1 MMELLTIKIKPLS
14 SFATVPKGDTIFGQ
28 ILSYLF
34 FKGDKTFENYLS
46 QEPKLIVSDMMPFG
60 YVYRPTLPL
69 DCFKDSTKELDKKVL
84 RKQEYIN
91 VEDLQNGD
99 LYLCQKVDFQIKS
112 SVIKNS
118 INRTTFT
125 TDGDDFSPYG
135 NLETTYFK
143 ELWMFVLVDSTI
155 KEKIFQTVQEI
166 GIYGFGKEA
175 NTGKGIFEAELI
187 QTPIKSITSNYYMS
201 LSPTIL
207 EGQNFENVW
216 YEPFTRFGKFGLENA
231 HENAFKKPVLMAN
244 SSAVIKSSEKLEY
257 FGKAVN
263 NGNIKPSFLQGY
275 SIAIPIKLK
284 DEKCLN
290 TK

>member
-1 MMELLTIKIKPLS
+1 MNLLTIKIKPLS
-14 SFATVPKGDTIFGQ
+14 AFATVPKGDTIFGQ

-34 FKGDKTFENYLS
+34 LKGDKSFENYLNE
-46 QEPKLIVSDMMPFG
+46 EPKLIVSDMMPFG

-69 DCFKDSTKELDKKVL
+69 DCFKDYSKEIDKKVL
-84 RKQEYIN
+84 RKQEFIT

-99 LYLCQKVDFQIKS
+99 LHRCQKVDFQAKS

-125 TDGDDFSPYG
+125 TDGADFAPYG
-135 NLETTYFK
+135 NMETTYFK

-155 KEKIFQTVQEI
+155 EEKITQTIQEI
-166 GIYGFGKEA
+166 GRYGFGKEA
-175 NTGKGIFEAELI
+175 NTGKGIFEAEII
-187 QTPIKSITSNYYMS
+187 QTPIKNIASNYYMS

-207 EGQNFENVW
+207 EGQSFENVW
-216 YEPFTRFGKFGLENA
+216 YEPFTRFGKFGLGNA
-231 HENAFKKPVLMAN
+231 HENAFKKPVVMAN
-244 SSAVIKSSEKLEY
+244 SGAVIKSDKPLKC

-275 SIAIPIKLK
+275 SIAIPFTLK
-284 DEKCLN
+284 DEKCLD